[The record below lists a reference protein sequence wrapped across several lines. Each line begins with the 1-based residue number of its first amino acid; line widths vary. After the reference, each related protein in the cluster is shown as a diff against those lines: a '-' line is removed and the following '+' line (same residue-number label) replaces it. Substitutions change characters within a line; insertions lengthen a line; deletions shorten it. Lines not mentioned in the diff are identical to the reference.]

1 MSTVLAIDQGT
12 SGTKAIVVDSAGVV
26 LAAAEVELRPHYGR
40 EGAVEQDP
48 QALFDSVVD
57 AGRRALAEAGV
68 PVDVVAL
75 ANQGESVLAWD
86 EASGRALTP
95 VIVWQDRRAEP
106 WCAARAEHRDRVH
119 ALTGLELDP
128 YFSAPKM
135 RWVRD
140 SLTTDGVVTT
150 TDAWIVHRLCGALVT
165 DASTASRSL
174 LLDLDSVTWS
184 GELLALFGLSDERLP
199 RIVAS
204 DEVVGLTTVFG
215 PPLPVTGLIVD
226 QQAALLAQS
235 CLTPGTAKCTYG
247 TGAFL
252 LAQTGPDAVRS
263 ASGLTSSVAWR
274 LGSRT
279 SYCLDGQVYTAA
291 SAVRW
296 AVDAGLMSS
305 ARDLDAAAGP
315 ESDGVLFVPA
325 FAGLAAPWWDPA
337 GTATI
342 SGLRLGSGPG
352 HLVRAL
358 VEGLACQVAEL
369 TALVGQDSGRPL
381 TRLRVDGGL
390 TRSATLMQAQA
401 DLAQVPVE
409 VYPSAHATPL
419 GAAACARMALEAG
432 ADLADVVGDW
442 VPEHSYEP
450 RWSADRAHSLLERW
464 HHLAES
470 TRTAKDPR

>member
-1 MSTVLAIDQGT
+1 MSTILAIDQGT

-26 LAAAEVELRPHYGR
+26 LATAEVSLRPHYGQG
-40 EGAVEQDP
+40 GAVEQDP
-48 QALFDSVVD
+48 EALFDSVVV
-57 AGRRALAEAGV
+57 AGRRAVAEAGV
-68 PVDVVAL
+68 PIDAVAL

-86 EASGRALTP
+86 EASGRPLTP

-135 RWVRD
+135 RWLRD
-140 SLTTDGVVTT
+140 TLTTEGVVTT
-150 TDAWIVHRLCGALVT
+150 TDTWIVHRLCGAFVT

-174 LLDLDSVTWS
+174 LLDLDEVAWS
-184 GELLALFGLSDERLP
+184 TELLVLFGLDHERMP

-204 DEVVGLTTVFG
+204 DDVVGETAAFG
-215 PPLPVTGLIVD
+215 PAIPVTGLIVD

-274 LGSRT
+274 LGSHT

-296 AVDAGLMSS
+296 AVDAGLLAS
-305 ARDLDAAAGP
+305 AEHLDTACAAS
-315 ESDGVLFVPA
+315 SDGVLFVPA

-342 SGLRLGSGPG
+342 SGMRLGTGPE

-358 VEGLACQVAEL
+358 IEGIACQVAEL
-369 TALVGQDSGRPL
+369 TTLVGHDVGHPL

-390 TRSATLMQAQA
+390 TRSAVLMQAQA

-419 GAAACARMALEAG
+419 GAAAAARLALDPG
-432 ADLADVVGDW
+432 TDLEDLVGGW
-442 VPEHSYEP
+442 VPERSFEP
-450 RWSADRAHSLLERW
+450 CWSADRAHDLLERW
-464 HHLAES
+464 HHLAEA
-470 TRTAKDPR
+470 TRNTAVDG

>member
-1 MSTVLAIDQGT
+1 VSTILAIDQGT
-12 SGTKAIVVDSAGVV
+12 SATKAIVVDSAGAV
-26 LAAAEVELRPHYGR
+26 LASAEVTVRPHYGTG
-40 EGAVEQDP
+40 GAVEQDP
-48 QALFDSVVD
+48 EALFDSVVV

-68 PVDVVAL
+68 PVDALAL

-86 EASGRALTP
+86 GTSGRPLGP

-106 WCAARAEHRDRVH
+106 WCADRAEHRDRVH

-135 RWVRD
+135 RWLRD
-140 SLTTDGVVTT
+140 TLTTEGVVTT
-150 TDAWIVHRLCGALVT
+150 TDTWIVHRLCGAFVT

-174 LLDLDSVTWS
+174 LLDLDEVQWS
-184 GELLALFGLSDERLP
+184 AELLTFFGLGHERLP
-199 RIVAS
+199 RVVAS
-204 DEVVGLTTVFG
+204 DEVVGVTTAFG
-215 PPLPVTGLIVD
+215 PAIPVTGLVVD

-296 AVDAGLMSS
+296 AVDVGLLAS
-305 ARDLDAAAGP
+305 AEHLDATAA
-315 ESDGVLFVPA
+315 ESSEGVLFVPA

-342 SGLRLGSGPG
+342 TGMRLGTGAG
-352 HLVRAL
+352 HVVRAL
-358 VEGLACQVAEL
+358 VEGIACQVGEL
-369 TALVGQDSGRPL
+369 TTLVGHDVGRPL
-381 TRLRVDGGL
+381 SRLRVDGGL
-390 TRSATLMQAQA
+390 TRSAALMQAQA

-409 VYPSAHATPL
+409 VYPSPHATPL
-419 GAAACARMALEAG
+419 GAAACARLALDPT
-432 ADLADVVGDW
+432 ADLGDLVGAW
-442 VPEHSYEP
+442 VPQQTYEP
-450 RWSADRAHSLLERW
+450 RWTADRAHDLLDRW
-464 HHLAES
+464 HHLAEA
-470 TRTAKDPR
+470 TRTPAADR